1 MTLSLCLI
9 SGASTR
15 RHKSPPICVWSPPLP
30 PCGPPTKPCEFR
42 IVKRRAGSHFRYAGS
57 VGLDSRFTSVRR
69 LGFFRFSIRCTM
81 QRLCSAVINSS
92 VSSATSFIA
101 SMGFPSALPGALN
114 SHQRYLAGEHTSAST
129 SVITDY
135 ITSIIQARKC
145 QAKNKKNLTRAT
157 SHATLNLHSLRGF
170 PASMWTS
177 CPIPVGPRHPASL
190 PLRNGRYFFVRAR
203 KNYKNSLTSFAIST
217 TL

>member
-42 IVKRRAGSHFRYAGS
+42 IVKRRAGSQ
-57 VGLDSRFTSVRR
+57 
-69 LGFFRFSIRCTM
+69 

-190 PLRNGRYFFVRAR
+190 PLSNGRYFFVRAQKKLQNWLDLFFNIDDIVITQGGHHER
-203 KNYKNSLTSFAIST
+203 PHL
-217 TL
+217 LL